1 MHTKQQ
7 SFFGIYSDKRWL
19 TVSNVLTASR
29 ILLAPCVVLV
39 IYLQLWSLAFFIFF
53 YAGAT
58 DFFDGYIARLF
69 KDQTSLGKM
78 LDPIA
83 DKIFLSVSFGALAFL
98 PSPLFPIPEW
108 FFVIIMLRESILLV
122 GTYVVMRVDKNFTI
136 APSIWG
142 KLTTCFQLLFIL
154 WLFIC
159 YFAHWS
165 PIKTYRFSLSVLT
178 MLSVVSLLHYMAK
191 GFIYWSQARIKR
203 DL

>member
-1 MHTKQQ
+1 MHKQQ
-7 SFFGIYSDKRWL
+7 PSFFGIYGDKRWV

-29 ILLAPCVVLV
+29 IFLAPCVVMV
-39 IYLQLWSLAFFIFF
+39 IYLQLWTVAFWLFF
-53 YAGAT
+53 AAAAT

-108 FFVIIMLRESILLV
+108 FFVIVLLREFILLV
-122 GTYVVMRVDKNFTI
+122 GTYVVMCVDSKFVV
-136 APSIWG
+136 APTIWG
-142 KLTTCFQLLFIL
+142 KVTTCFQLLFIL

-165 PIKTYRFSLSVLT
+165 PIRTYKFSLWVLT
-178 MLSVVSLLHYMAK
+178 ILSVVSLLHYMVK
-191 GFIYWSQARIKR
+191 GFRCWSQARDR
-203 DL
+203 SL